1 MPPVTF
7 LMWPLFGAGVLSA
20 ILPLVLEEFS
30 DEGSGMVRQQYG
42 LLPTSPSWS
51 LFLISGCSDHVFQ

>member
-1 MPPVTF
+1 
-7 LMWPLFGAGVLSA
+7 MWPLFGAGVLSA